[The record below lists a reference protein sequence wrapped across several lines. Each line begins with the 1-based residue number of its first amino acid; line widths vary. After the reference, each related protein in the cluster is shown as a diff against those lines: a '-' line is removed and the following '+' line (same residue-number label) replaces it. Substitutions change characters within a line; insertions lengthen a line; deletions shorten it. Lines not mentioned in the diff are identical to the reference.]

1 MTCKYDI
8 VLFDLDGTLSQSHE
22 GVKASIIYAL
32 NKLGKPIPEEIDDT
46 SRYIGPPLMDT
57 LENMCKLTH
66 EEALQAADIY
76 KEIYSKEN
84 KYKNKC
90 YDGLINILE
99 LLKKTGVKLG
109 VATTK
114 YEPFAEEVLKII
126 GVYDYFDAVGGTT
139 ADGRIK
145 EKAQVIPIA
154 VERMGHNM
162 SDKIVLIGD
171 SKFDT
176 EGANELNID
185 FIGVLYGYGLQKDMI
200 AEGAKIFA
208 EKPDDLITLLMD

>member
-1 MTCKYDI
+1 MTCKYDV

-22 GVKASIIYAL
+22 GVKDSIIYAL
-32 NKLGKPIPEEIDDT
+32 NKLGKPIPEEIEDT

-57 LENMCKLTH
+57 LENMCKLSRK
-66 EEALQAADIY
+66 EAIKAADIY
-76 KEIYSKEN
+76 KEIYSAEN

-90 YDGLINILE
+90 YDGMIEVLE
-99 LLKKTGVKLG
+99 LLKKEGVPVG

-114 YEPFAEEVLKII
+114 YEPFAEEVLKVI
-126 GVYDYFDAVGGTT
+126 GVYEYFDAVGGTT

-154 VERMGHNM
+154 VDRMGKKM

-185 FIGVLYGYGLQKDMI
+185 FIGVLYGYGKKEDMI
-200 AEGAKIFA
+200 AEGAKVFV
-208 EKPDDLITLLMD
+208 EKPSELIGLLMS